1 MRPTAHQFDAPAL
14 RRVFRRRPEILAAYL
29 YGSHAKG
36 RAGRHSDVDIG
47 ILLQERRGRPEIRI
61 PPTYEVDVAGEIAG
75 TVGDERVEV
84 VILNSAP
91 PLLAYEATRHGHRL
105 FARRSRP
112 VMRFELRTRQRY
124 LDTVSLR
131 AIQDHYL
138 DRIIRRGFSKALA
151 R

>member
-91 PLLAYEATRHGHRL
+91 PLLAHEATRHGHRL
-105 FARRSRP
+105 FVRRSRP

>member
-1 MRPTAHQFDAPAL
+1 MHPTAHQFDSPTL
-14 RRVFRRRPEILAAYL
+14 RRVFRRRPEIVAAYL
-29 YGSHAKG
+29 YGSHAQG

-47 ILLQERRGRPEIRI
+47 ILLQEQRGRPEIRI
-61 PPTYEVDVAGEIAG
+61 APTYEVDVAGEIAG
-75 TVGDERVEV
+75 IVGDERIEV

-91 PLLAYEATRHGHRL
+91 PLLAHEATRHGHRL
-105 FARRSRP
+105 FVRRSRP
-112 VMRFELRTRQRY
+112 VMRFELRARQRY